1 MMTLPGKGGPIV
13 SGARILMCPP
23 TYYAIE
29 YEINPWMSR
38 SRGAVAERARAQWQG
53 LHDILAGLGV
63 DIERMTPQPGLP
75 DREGVTLET
84 AFVGPGMRRSPRL
97 VYIPSRLSLVPHL
110 FTATCPPDVVV
121 LLLGTNDT
129 MAMRVGRQFFSPGTP
144 SWREE
149 YGARVGGM
157 MDMVGQAGA
166 QMVWVAPPVMRD
178 DWRNDMVAIIN
189 DVIAEQAA
197 QRPWVRY
204 VDTRPLLSDT
214 DGSFALALPDA
225 DGNMVQVRKTDGIH
239 LTWDVSHWVAGL
251 IYRVLT
257 QNAGTSGVTQAVADD
272 APAPTATPT
281 PTPPPPPPDKHPKK
295 K

>member
-1 MMTLPGKGGPIV
+1 MDESESNSLTIRRLP
-13 SGARILMCPP
+13 
-23 TYYAIE
+23 
-29 YEINPWMSR
+29 
-38 SRGAVAERARAQWQG
+38 RGRLLSLLALLVALAAAVALLSTAPRARADGGSHVLVAGDSFAGPVALELRKFLRSSPDVTVRTDFRVASGLAHPDFYDWPARMQW
-53 LHDILAGLGV
+53 DLAT
-63 DIERMTPQPGLP
+63 D
-75 DREGVTLET
+75 
-84 AFVGPGMRRSPRL
+84 
-97 VYIPSRLSLVPHL
+97 
-110 FTATCPPDVVV
+110 PPDVVV

-239 LTWDVSHWVAGL
+239 LTWDGSHWVAGL